1 MESFLKI
8 ARTIRDG
15 LAILII
21 LAAGAYLV
29 NKLTEPISFDSE
41 KWKNQVESEANWSVR
56 WDMMNSLRKNYELKG
71 MTKSEVI
78 ELLGEPSQK
87 YNSTFSYDL
96 GSSKRG
102 INYGYLEL
110 TFNEKG
116 IVSNFVVG
124 DH

>member
-1 MESFLKI
+1 M
-8 ARTIRDG
+8 
-15 LAILII
+15 AILII

-96 GSSKRG
+96 GPSKRG